1 MTADDFY
8 LLFIAFGSFV
18 ILALVLWSFARF
30 ADRKQDAKRGPD
42 IRHDVDSPGSPN
54 FHGRKQA
61 ARSNGA
67 NDVLRLKARLLDHIV
82 WCRLPRPLDPV
93 SIPYQ
98 VLHVK
103 R

>member
-8 LLFIAFGSFV
+8 LLSIAFGSFMS
-18 ILALVLWSFARF
+18 LALVLWRFARF

-54 FHGRKQA
+54 GHGRKQA

-67 NDVLRLKARLLDHIV
+67 NDVLRRFADWAATARCRVEHLNGITGKA
-82 WCRLPRPLDPV
+82 
-93 SIPYQ
+93 
-98 VLHVK
+98 
-103 R
+103 